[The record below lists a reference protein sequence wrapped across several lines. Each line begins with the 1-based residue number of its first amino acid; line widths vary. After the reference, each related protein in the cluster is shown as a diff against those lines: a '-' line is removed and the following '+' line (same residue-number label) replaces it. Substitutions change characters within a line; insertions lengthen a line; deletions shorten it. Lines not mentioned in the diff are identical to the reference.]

1 MFMVC
6 AISEVHVGIPGPPVA
21 GGHLLSMVHVATE
34 GYGDVRGL
42 CCHLKPC

>member
-1 MFMVC
+1 MSTAC
-6 AISEVHVGIPGPPVA
+6 AISEVRVGVPGPLVA
-21 GGHLLSMVHVATE
+21 GGHLLSTVHVATE